1 MKFNDNLVDIKEYAE
16 KRERRKSTARKALS
30 VGTFL
35 GPYTISFLMF
45 FVFPLVFGIV
55 MSFSKFSSQSFLP
68 VEFGTLENFKVL
80 FGDTA
85 IARAFWNSVWTT
97 IKFCACIVPLSIVI
111 PLALA
116 LLINLKPPGYKF
128 FRAAIYVPGIF
139 PLTATGLILMRLF
152 DSHYGW
158 INSVFNLTT
167 DWFGEVGACWFMI
180 GLLCIWCGIG
190 GNFIIYCAGL
200 ENVDKTL
207 YEVANVDGCSAWKK
221 FWHVT
226 LPGIRPQIF
235 LTLFTTLIGYMN
247 VYGQIFI
254 LGSNNPDLN
263 EMKSAVYRIQDLLA
277 GSNSRVFGY
286 AAAMGICLGLIIV
299 VIAITQLLLD
309 KEKKGGGKRVQKF
322 RQWKENK

>member
-1 MKFNDNLVDIKEYAE
+1 MRTKLVNVKEYAQ
-16 KRERRKSTARKALS
+16 KREHSISIARKTLS
-30 VGTFL
+30 VGSFL
-35 GPYTISFLMF
+35 GPYTVSFLMF

-55 MSFSKFSSQSFLP
+55 MSFSKFSSKSFLP
-68 VEFGTLENFKVL
+68 EEFGTLDNFKVL

-85 IARAFWNSVWTT
+85 IAKDFWSSVWTT
-97 IKFCACIVPLSIVI
+97 VKFCACIVPLSIII

-116 LLINLKPPGYKF
+116 LLINQKPPGYKI
-128 FRAAIYVPGIF
+128 FRAAIYVPSIF

-152 DSHYGW
+152 DAHYGW

-167 DWFGEVGACWFMI
+167 DWFGEVNACWFMI

-190 GNFIIYCAGL
+190 GNFIIFCAGL

-207 YEVANVDGCSAWKK
+207 YEAANVDGCSAWKK

-226 LPGIRPQIF
+226 LPGIRPQLF

-247 VYGQIFI
+247 VYGQIYI

-277 GSNSRVFGY
+277 GSNSRAFGY
-286 AAAMGICLGLIIV
+286 AAAMDICLGIII
-299 VIAITQLLLD
+299 IAISVVQLTID
-309 KEKKGGGKRVQKF
+309 RNHKGGHKRVERF

>member
-1 MKFNDNLVDIKEYAE
+1 MKKIKLVDIREYAE
-16 KRERRKSTARKALS
+16 QCERKKSTVRKALS
-30 VGTFL
+30 VGGFL

-45 FVFPLVFGIV
+45 FVFPLIFGIV
-55 MSFSKFSSQSFLP
+55 MSFSKFSSKSFFP
-68 VEFGTLENFKVL
+68 EQFGTLENYKVL
-80 FGDTA
+80 FGDSA
-85 IARAFWNSVWTT
+85 IARDFWASVLTT
-97 IKFCACIVPLSIVI
+97 IKFCACIVPLSIII
-111 PLALA
+111 PLGLA

-158 INSVFNLTT
+158 INSMFNLTV
-167 DWFGEVGACWFMI
+167 DWFGDVKACWFMI
-180 GLLCIWCGIG
+180 GFLCIWCGIG

-207 YEVANVDGCSAWKK
+207 YEAADMDGCSSWKK

-226 LPGIRPQIF
+226 APAIRPQIF

-263 EMKSAVYRIQDLLA
+263 DMKSAVYRIQDLLA
-277 GSNSRVFGY
+277 GSNSRAFGY

-299 VIAITQLLLD
+299 LISVVQLTVNKD
-309 KEKKGGGKRVQKF
+309 KKGGSRHVGKFK
-322 RQWKENK
+322 QWKESK